1 MRNAKCKMKNEK
13 WGGNPRA
20 CRVHSSFF
28 IFHSSFP
35 RRRRRSVRGGFTLLE
50 VILSISLA
58 TLVMLAIGMAIDAHV
73 TVTTRGRGKIEQA
86 QLARSVF
93 RLIGDDLRNSILYAP
108 LDFSSIANLN
118 LDADVG
124 GGSQDDGM
132 GDGGMGGDP
141 DGMDPG
147 GMGGMGGGKPPGGQT
162 GQGSNQGNGQQN
174 NGAGGQTGNGGNSN
188 SGGASGGNSNSGGS
202 STGSSSDTGSAL
214 DDATTAAVDA
224 PGVYGSAYE
233 LEVDISRLPRV
244 DEYEIMVQNG
254 AGAVADVPSDV
265 KTVAYYVTGGA
276 SGSAAPGGPTADL
289 SRGGLVR
296 RAVDRAVTKYAY
308 DSGGSGSL
316 EDSAAVLAPEVTS
329 ISFSYFDGSA
339 WTDYWDM
346 VEMGAPPLAVEVTI
360 EIASPKVESIFDRTM
375 SSLSGSGGSEAET
388 TVYRQV
394 VYLPSAEGA
403 AASGTESGTEAGMES
418 DATGDTSG
426 TGGTAGTGAT
436 P

>member
-1 MRNAKCKMKNEK
+1 
-13 WGGNPRA
+13 
-20 CRVHSSFF
+20 
-28 IFHSSFP
+28 
-35 RRRRRSVRGGFTLLE
+35 
-50 VILSISLA
+50 
-58 TLVMLAIGMAIDAHV
+58 MLAIGMAIDAHV

-132 GDGGMGGDP
+132 GDGGMNG
-141 DGMDPG
+141 DGMGD
-147 GMGGMGGGKPPGGQT
+147 GGMGGGMGPGSPNGQGSPT
-162 GQGSNQGNGQQN
+162 GQGNNQGGGQQN
-174 NGAGGQTGNGGNSN
+174 SSN
-188 SGGASGGNSNSGGS
+188 GGASGGNSNSGGS
-202 STGSSSDTGSAL
+202 NTGSSADTGSAL
-214 DDATTAAVDA
+214 DDAAAAAVDA

-233 LEVDISRLPRV
+233 IEVDISRLPRV

-360 EIASPKVESIFDRTM
+360 EIASPKVESIFDRTLGA
-375 SSLSGSGGSEAET
+375 LSGSGDSETET
-388 TVYRQV
+388 TTYRQV

-403 AASGTESGTEAGMES
+403 SASGTGSETESGMES
-418 DATGDTSG
+418 DSTGDTSG